1 MKILRPLFLTAL
13 AAFLASAQAQPPPA
27 PEGSDRDAIPRAE
40 EATAVAGSGAGAGSG
55 SGTGAAAQ
63 TTPFDPQLLLLQSL
77 EGLEEI
83 AVPELPEQVQSAR
96 SDTMPD
102 LQALPQ
108 LLLPFAEDASPVQ
121 LWQQQQS
128 QLQSLQTRLEVQIWR
143 LWQRVLH
150 AALQDKSLP
159 PALIPWV
166 ELRELLRNP
175 LLAQSERE
183 NLLRQWSGRY
193 SQHPAALV
201 AKNLEMLLHRPN
213 KNQNKRIAVVLPL
226 SGPLQPAGLL
236 VSAGV
241 QIAWFN
247 LQQSQDNHVEL
258 VFFDSNQDAQTLTNQ
273 IMSSEVHLVLGPL
286 DKRMV
291 DDFSNTLADNQ
302 LHPPVLLLN
311 RTEKPLPNTDF
322 WQFGLPVEQ
331 EISALVRFARSN
343 GYQRAGALMS
353 ETRSGLRAGDAL
365 ETAWRDLGGDWI
377 GTEVVAARGDLTEI
391 GRDLL
396 LLEASRRR
404 HALLER
410 ITGTKLVHRPRQRSD
425 LDVLFIAAPGGRGHQ
440 VTAALAYNYLR
451 GVPLYSLS
459 NIYQPQ
465 ETSNV
470 FDLESVTFMDM
481 PWMIRP
487 PQELGYDVGLTALEY
502 RKRLVAFG
510 IDALN
515 VALRLERA
523 PPDERLPHWGAT
535 GLLTA
540 DNRQRLSWSPVPVT
554 VKQGLLIPLA
564 P

>member
-1 MKILRPLFLTAL
+1 MKILRPLFSAVL
-13 AAFLASAQAQPPPA
+13 AAFLASAQAQA
-27 PEGSDRDAIPRAE
+27 PSAAESSDAAPVLQEE
-40 EATAVAGSGAGAGSG
+40 EALAPA
-55 SGTGAAAQ
+55 
-63 TTPFDPQLLLLQSL
+63 TPADPRRLLLQSL
-77 EGLEEI
+77 EALEEL
-83 AVPELPEQVQSAR
+83 AVPELPAQVQSAR
-96 SDTMPD
+96 SDTLPD
-102 LQALPQ
+102 LQAVPQ
-108 LLLPFAEDASPVQ
+108 LRLPFAKAASPVQ
-121 LWQQQQS
+121 LWQQRQN
-128 QLQSLQTRLEVQIWR
+128 QLQSLKARREVQIWR

-159 PALIPWV
+159 LALIPWV

-201 AKNLEMLLHRPN
+201 AKNLEILLRRPSS
-213 KNQNKRIAVVLPL
+213 NQNKRIAVVLPL

-247 LQQSQDNHVEL
+247 LRQRQNSRLEL

-286 DKRMV
+286 DKRTV
-291 DDFSNTLADNQ
+291 DDFSTTLADNQ

-311 RTEKPLPNTDF
+311 RTDKPLPNADF

-377 GTEVVAARGDLTEI
+377 GTEVIAARGDLTEI

-396 LLEASRRR
+396 LLEESRRR

-410 ITGTKLVHRPRQRSD
+410 ITGTNLVHRPRQRSD

-487 PQELGYDVGLTALEY
+487 PQELGYDVGLAALEY

-523 PPDERLPHWGAT
+523 PPDERLPHWGTT

-540 DNRQRLSWSPVPVT
+540 DNRQRLSWSPVPVI
-554 VKQGLLIPLA
+554 VKQGLLVPLA